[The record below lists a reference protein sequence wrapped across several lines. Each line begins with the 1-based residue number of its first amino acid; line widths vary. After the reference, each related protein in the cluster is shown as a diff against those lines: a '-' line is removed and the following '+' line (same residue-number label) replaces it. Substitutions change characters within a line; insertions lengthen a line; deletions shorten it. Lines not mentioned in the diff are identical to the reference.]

1 MAALLIVDVRE
12 IQDPEKY
19 ETYKTMT
26 PGAIAAFGGR
36 FLVRGNPC
44 EQFEGDYLPT
54 RHVIVEFE
62 SMERLKEFY
71 HSDTYAPALAI
82 RKAIAT
88 SNAYAVETL

>member
-1 MAALLIVDVRE
+1 MAALLIVDVTE
-12 IQDPEKY
+12 IRDPEKY
-19 ETYKTMT
+19 EIYKSMT
-26 PGAIAAFGGR
+26 PDAIAAFGGR

-44 EQFEGDYLPT
+44 EQLEGDYLPS

-62 SMERLKEFY
+62 SMDRLKEFY

-82 RKAIAT
+82 RLAIAT

>member
-1 MAALLIVDVRE
+1 MAALLIVDVQE
-12 IQDPEKY
+12 IRDPEKY
-19 ETYKTMT
+19 ETYKSMT
-26 PGAIAAFGGR
+26 PDAIAAFGGR

-71 HSDTYAPALAI
+71 HSDVYAPALAI
-82 RKAIAT
+82 RLAI
-88 SNAYAVETL
+88 SSGNAYAVETL